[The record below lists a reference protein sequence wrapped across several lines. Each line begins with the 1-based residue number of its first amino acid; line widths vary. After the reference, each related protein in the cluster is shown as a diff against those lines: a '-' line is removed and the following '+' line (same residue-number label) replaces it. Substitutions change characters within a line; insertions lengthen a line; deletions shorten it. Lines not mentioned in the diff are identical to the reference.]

1 MAKQIIEVKPRVR
14 LLLNDVENKVRSA
27 RNSNDYILVKFGRK
41 GEFIRVDFAK
51 DQTYGVSHNLYNME
65 FMVRLGVMVR
75 QSRVTNIFKIS
86 DFIFDWVNRLNR

>member
-75 QSRVTNIFKIS
+75 QCRVTNIFKIS

>member
-1 MAKQIIEVKPRVR
+1 MAKQIIEYKVKDRAS
-14 LLLNDVENKVRSA
+14 LNELENKVKNA

-65 FMVRLGVMVR
+65 FIVKLNVMVR
-75 QSRVTNIFKIS
+75 QYKVTNVRKVA
-86 DFIFDWVNRLNR
+86 DFIFSWVNRLNH

>member
-1 MAKQIIEVKPRVR
+1 MAKQIIEFKPKERA
-14 LLLNDVENKVRSA
+14 LLNELENKVKNA
-27 RNSNDYILVKFGRK
+27 RNSCDYILVKFGRK

-65 FMVRLGVMVR
+65 FMVRLGVMTRQYKVVNVR
-75 QSRVTNIFKIS
+75 KIA

>member
-14 LLLNDVENKVRSA
+14 LLLNDVENKVRNA

-41 GEFIRVDFAK
+41 GEFIRIDFAK
-51 DQTYGVSHNLYNME
+51 DQTYGVSHNLYNLE
-65 FMVRLGVMVR
+65 FMVKLGVMLK
-75 QSRVTNIFKIS
+75 QYKVTNIFKIA

>member
-14 LLLNDVENKVRSA
+14 LLLNDIESKVRSA

-51 DQTYGVSHNLYNME
+51 DQTYGVSHNMYNME
-65 FMVRLGVMVR
+65 FMVRLSVMVR
-75 QSRVTNIFKIS
+75 QYRVTNIFKIS

>member
-1 MAKQIIEVKPRVR
+1 MAKQIIEAKPRER
-14 LLLNDVENKVRSA
+14 LLLNDVEKKVRTA

-65 FMVRLGVMVR
+65 FMVRLNVMCK
-75 QSRVTNIFKIS
+75 QYRVSNIFKIA

>member
-1 MAKQIIEVKPRVR
+1 MAKQIIEIKPRER
-14 LLLNDVENKVRSA
+14 LLLNDVEKKVRTA

-41 GEFIRVDFAK
+41 NEFIRVDFAK

-65 FMVRLGVMVR
+65 FQVRLSVMIR
-75 QSRVTNIFKIS
+75 QYRVTNIFKIA